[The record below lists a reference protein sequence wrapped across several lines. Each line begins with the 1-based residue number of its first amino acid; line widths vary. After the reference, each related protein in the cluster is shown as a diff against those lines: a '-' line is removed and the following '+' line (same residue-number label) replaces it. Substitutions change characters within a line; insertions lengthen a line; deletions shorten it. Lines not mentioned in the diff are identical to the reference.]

1 VVWLLH
7 DRDARSY
14 RGSGGWALHIQVL
27 FLYWAALWSRLPGHS
42 VCLVAMPLIPCH
54 WLLGMTITA
63 DVLQWYGDASAVW
76 YSMHNNPFGTELAKL
91 VGMFPRLC
99 YALNQVVVYYELL
112 GPLLLLTPAPRWSP
126 ALQVLLI
133 DACKGI
139 LHFTYSEGNSCTWQR
154 LRLLV
159 VALFLGMQAGF
170 GSCLRLE
177 LFPWVTYRS
186 TLVICVLHVTCR
198 VCSPLLRR
206 CRCAA

>member
-1 VVWLLH
+1 MDDVGAAWSIDALNIRGRISQTAKVGSYATLSEYVIVGEVRLPLLLHWFSVVWLLH

-54 WLLGMTITA
+54 WLLGMMITP

-99 YALNQVVVYYELL
+99 FALNQVVVYYELL
-112 GPLLLLTPAPRWSP
+112 GPLLLLIPAPRWSP
-126 ALQVLLI
+126 ALQV
-133 DACKGI
+133 CW
-139 LHFTYSEGNSCTWQR
+139 HR
-154 LRLLV
+154 
-159 VALFLGMQAGF
+159 
-170 GSCLRLE
+170 
-177 LFPWVTYRS
+177 
-186 TLVICVLHVTCR
+186 CV
-198 VCSPLLRR
+198 
-206 CRCAA
+206 